1 MFWRVNDDWRLQ
13 IDTEGAGGEVVER
26 LAAVQLEEGLEQAF
40 GETVIVSRD
49 GDDVFLYA
57 GSRERA
63 ERAGELVGKLA
74 DEHGWKIGST
84 LTRWHPDAEE
94 WQSPDAALP
103 STEAERQ
110 AEHEEALADER
121 AAVAADGEA
130 IFEVR
135 VEFDSHHKATEFAKR
150 LRDEGLPVTRRWKY
164 MVVGATDED
173 SAKQLADRIRQEAGG
188 EGEVTVEGSGQV
200 AWAERPANP
209 FAIFGGLGT

>member
-1 MFWRVNDDWRLQ
+1 MNDDWRLE
-13 IDTEGAGGEVVER
+13 IDTGGAGGEVVER

-49 GDDVFLYA
+49 GDHVFLYT
-57 GSRERA
+57 GTRERA

-74 DEHGWKIGST
+74 AEHGWTIGST

-94 WQSPDAALP
+94 WQDPDAALP
-103 STEAERQ
+103 SSKAERR
-110 AEHEEALADER
+110 AEHEEAIADER
-121 AAVAADGEA
+121 AEVAAEGEA

-135 VEFDSHHKATEFAKR
+135 VEFDSHREAAEFAER

-173 SAKQLADRIRQEAGG
+173 AAKQLAERIRREAPGDG
-188 EGEVTVEGSGQV
+188 KVTVEGSGQV
-200 AWAERPANP
+200 AWAERPPNP
-209 FAIFGGLGT
+209 FAIFGGLGG